1 MKRKVLVLED
11 EESIRSFLVLN
22 MKRGGYE
29 VIEAET
35 GEQALEKY
43 RENQDL
49 AVAIL
54 DVMLPGI
61 DGYEVCRTM
70 RAEGYQAGVIML
82 TARTQEADKVNGLM
96 NGADDYVT
104 KPFSSIELVARVDA
118 LYRRVSGS
126 PFSEEDVI
134 KSGPFKLNLR
144 AREVLKNGRKI
155 ELTQIEYGLL
165 KAFMQN
171 IGKALSRDELLEMV
185 WGHHYV
191 GELKIVDVNIR
202 RLRIKIED
210 NTQKPI
216 YINTAISLRCADT
229 GICGKDKALALSK
242 GDAVPL
248 RYVPGSAETGNDNPL
263 APARQGRPRRRGAG
277 SGKEVRQSRT
287 SLGICI
293 GALRCAAKRR

>member
-1 MKRKVLVLED
+1 MVKVLVVED
-11 EESIRSFLVLN
+11 EASIREMIALN
-22 MKRGGYE
+22 LRLAGM
-29 VIEAET
+29 EAVEADSAEAALPLL
-35 GEQALEKY
+35 EQKPGCDA
-43 RENQDL
+43 
-49 AVAIL
+49 AIL

-61 DGYEVCRTM
+61 DGYEVCRAM
-70 RAEGYQAGVIML
+70 RAAGYQAGVIML
-82 TARTQEADKVNGLM
+82 TARTQEADKVTGLM

-104 KPFSSIELVARVDA
+104 KPFSVIELAARVDA

-144 AREVLKNGRKI
+144 AREVLKNGIKI

-165 KAFMQN
+165 KAFMEN

-210 NTQKPI
+210 DP
-216 YINTAISLRCADT
+216 
-229 GICGKDKALALSK
+229 
-242 GDAVPL
+242 
-248 RYVPGSAETGNDNPL
+248 AEPSHIVTV
-263 APARQGRPRRRGAG
+263 RGYG
-277 SGKEVRQSRT
+277 YMWEG
-287 SLGICI
+287 
-293 GALRCAAKRR
+293 